1 MTSTTA
7 HMQHCS
13 GGPTK
18 FYKARKIKKYQLER
32 KAKQIMFYIEKTRKS
47 TEKLLELLREFSKVR
62 GDKLNTKKKKMCFY
76 ILVTSN

>member
-1 MTSTTA
+1 
-7 HMQHCS
+7 MQHCS

-32 KAKQIMFYIEKTRKS
+32 KAKQIMFYIEKTRES

-62 GDKLNTKKKKMCFY
+62 GDKLNTKKKKKMCFY

>member
-1 MTSTTA
+1 MLSFNIRNASRLTSPTA

-32 KAKQIMFYIEKTRKS
+32 KAKQIMFYIEKIHES
-47 TEKLLELLREFSKVR
+47 TEKLLESLGEFSKVR
-62 GDKLNTKKKKMCFY
+62 GDKLNTKK
-76 ILVTSN
+76 